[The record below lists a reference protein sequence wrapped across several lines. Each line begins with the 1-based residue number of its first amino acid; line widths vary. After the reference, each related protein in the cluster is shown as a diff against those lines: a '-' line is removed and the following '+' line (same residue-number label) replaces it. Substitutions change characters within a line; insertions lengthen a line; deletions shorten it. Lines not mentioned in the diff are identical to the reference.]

1 MWAGNVFEHMPEPN
15 RETEIAHRQMCGR
28 YGFNHHYQQ
37 NKEQKFKTGVEKIAE
52 HFVTKSHT
60 Y

>member
-1 MWAGNVFEHMPEPN
+1 MFEHMPEPN